1 MARVAIGFAT
11 SVHGVPAFWAAI
23 ILGTLALQGCARWNG
38 TGLDGRPAADIGA
51 LRFAN
56 ERDRVVVLT
65 FGFTN
70 CPDVCPLT
78 LSQMKAAYR
87 LLGADEGRVAMAFV
101 TVDPDRDRP
110 ERLRAHVAAFDRRI
124 APVFVE
130 RRALAEALAA
140 YGATASKRIS
150 DPDRYHRL
158 STTGAGNAASYTVDH
173 TSGFFIVDK
182 RGRLRLHEA
191 HDLPVEA
198 LVADLRRLIA
208 EPVPPP
214 VRIEAPIA
222 RLTPSGVG
230 AVYLR
235 IVNPSGDDDRLLSA
249 ESRAA
254 ERTEMHES
262 VSTGD
267 VVRMLSPD
275 RGFIVPSHGAVELA
289 RGGKHLMLLGLSHR
303 DPAKPI
309 PLTLHF
315 ERSGSIALEVPVEG
329 GP

>member
-1 MARVAIGFAT
+1 MTHVAAHFEPDAHGAMAFR
-11 SVHGVPAFWAAI
+11 AAI
-23 ILGTLALQGCARWNG
+23 IVGALALHACARWNG
-38 TGLDGRPAADIGA
+38 TGLDGRPAADIGV

-56 ERDRVVVLT
+56 ERDKVVVLT

-78 LSQMKAAYR
+78 LSQMKTAYR
-87 LLGADEGRVAMAFV
+87 LLGADDGRVAMAFV

-110 ERLRAHVAAFDRRI
+110 EILRKQVAAFDRRI
-124 APVFVE
+124 VPVFVE
-130 RRALAEALAA
+130 GRALAETLAA

-158 STTGAGNAASYTVDH
+158 ATTGASNASSYTVDH
-173 TSGFFIVDK
+173 TSGLFVVDK
-182 RGRLRLHEA
+182 RGRLRLHVP
-191 HDLPVEA
+191 HDLPPDA

-214 VRIEAPIA
+214 VRIEAPVA
-222 RLTPSGVG
+222 RLTPSGIG

-235 IVNPSGDDDRLLSA
+235 IVNPSGDEDRLLSA

-262 VSTGD
+262 VRTD
-267 VVRMLSPD
+267 EVVRMISPE
-275 RGFIVPSHGAVELA
+275 RGFPVPSHGVLELS
-289 RGGKHLMLLGLSHR
+289 RGGRHLMLLGLSHR

-309 PLTLHF
+309 PLTLRF
-315 ERSGSIALEVPVEG
+315 ERSGPIALDVPIEG
-329 GP
+329 EP